1 MKQLVK
7 TPASEQLAEQLD
19 AIAKYCTACSIAY
32 TQATHDANA
41 AEREQ
46 ERARLDVSISGY
58 MAEKRANSDRYKAWA
73 SAVDKSKALRK
84 TQRLSVIRENSA
96 RRATWKTAQ
105 ALLARLL
112 LDNCDQL
119 EGMNIRYKRTL
130 KLIGDALPDG
140 FTVYFRSEWGDLC
153 LSSNRVRF
161 DSEDYGIHLRNE
173 EFGAEREREKLEML
187 ITPGATP
194 EQIEQQINGLKDAYT
209 ALSNA
214 KDAYK
219 QAVDSFNAATSTL
232 RITAC
237 NDTDSV
243 LRELGWCF

>member
-1 MKQLVK
+1 MEQLVK
-7 TPASEQLAEQLD
+7 TPASEQLADQLD
-19 AIAKYCTACSIAY
+19 AVANYCTACSIAY

-58 MAEKRANSDRYKAWA
+58 MTEKRANSDRYKAWV

-84 TQRLSVIRENSA
+84 AQRLAVIRESSA

-112 LDNCDQL
+112 LDNCNQL
-119 EGMNIRYKRTL
+119 EGMNMRYKRTI

-161 DSEDYGIHLRNE
+161 DSEEYGIHLRNE

-187 ITPGATP
+187 TTPGATP
-194 EQIEQQINGLKDAYT
+194 EQIEQQIAGLKDAYT

-214 KDAYK
+214 QDVYK
-219 QAVDSFNAATSTL
+219 QAVESFSAATSDI

-237 NDTDSV
+237 NDVDSV

>member
-19 AIAKYCTACSIAY
+19 AIAKYYTACSIAY

-46 ERARLDVSISGY
+46 EAARLDVSISGY
-58 MAEKRANSDRYKAWA
+58 LAEKRANSDNYKAWA

-84 TQRLSVIRENSA
+84 AQRLAVIRENSA
-96 RRATWKTAQ
+96 RRAAWKTAQ
-105 ALLARLL
+105 ALLAQLL
-112 LDNCDQL
+112 LDNSDQL
-119 EGMNIRYKRTL
+119 EGANIRYKRTL
-130 KLIGDALPDG
+130 KMIGDALPDG
-140 FTVYFRSEWGDLC
+140 FTVYFRSEWDDLC
-153 LSSNRVRF
+153 LSSARLGFN
-161 DSEDYGIHLRNE
+161 SEEYAIHLRNE
-173 EFGAEREREKLEML
+173 EFNAEREREKLEML
-187 ITPGATP
+187 TAPGATP

-214 KDAYK
+214 QDAYK
-219 QAVDSFNAATSTL
+219 QAVGSFNAATSDI

-237 NDTDSV
+237 NDVDSV

>member
-19 AIAKYCTACSIAY
+19 AIAKYYTACSIAY

-46 ERARLDVSISGY
+46 ETARLDVSISGY
-58 MAEKRANSDRYKAWA
+58 LAEKRANSDNYKAWA

-84 TQRLSVIRENSA
+84 TQRLAVIRENSA
-96 RRATWKTAQ
+96 RRAAWKTAQ
-105 ALLARLL
+105 ALLAQLL
-112 LDNCDQL
+112 LDNSEQL
-119 EGMNIRYKRTL
+119 EGANIRYKRTL
-130 KLIGDALPDG
+130 KMIGDALPDG

-153 LSSNRVRF
+153 LSSSRLRF
-161 DSEDYGIHLRNE
+161 DSSEYAIHLRNE
-173 EFGAEREREKLEML
+173 EFCAEREREKLEML
-187 ITPGATP
+187 TTPGATP
-194 EQIEQQINGLKDAYT
+194 EQIEQQINGLKDAYS

-214 KDAYK
+214 QDAYK
-219 QAVDSFNAATSTL
+219 QAVDSFNAATSGIQ
-232 RITAC
+232 ITTC
-237 NDTDSV
+237 NDLDSV

>member
-1 MKQLVK
+1 MKQLAK
-7 TPASEQLAEQLD
+7 TPASEQLTDQLD

-46 ERARLDVSISGY
+46 ERARMDVSISGY

-84 TQRLSVIRENSA
+84 AQRLAVIRESSA

-112 LDNCDQL
+112 LDNCEAL

-130 KLIGDALPDG
+130 KLISDALPDG

-161 DSEDYGIHLRNE
+161 DSEEYGIHLRNE

-187 ITPGATP
+187 TTPGATP
-194 EQIEQQINGLKDAYT
+194 EQIEQQIDGLKDAYT

-214 KDAYK
+214 QDAYK
-219 QAVDSFNAATSTL
+219 QAVDRFNSATSDI

-237 NDTDSV
+237 NDVDSV

>member
-1 MKQLVK
+1 MKQLAK
-7 TPASEQLAEQLD
+7 TPASEQLADQLD

-32 TQATHDANA
+32 SQATHDANA

-46 ERARLDVSISGY
+46 ERARMDVSISGY

-84 TQRLSVIRENSA
+84 AQRLAVIRESSA

-119 EGMNIRYKRTL
+119 EGMNMRYKRTL

-161 DSEDYGIHLRNE
+161 DSEEYGIHLRNE

-187 ITPGATP
+187 TTPGATP
-194 EQIEQQINGLKDAYT
+194 EQIEQQIDGLKDAYT

-214 KDAYK
+214 QDVYK
-219 QAVDSFNAATSTL
+219 QAVESFSAATSDI

-237 NDTDSV
+237 NDVDSV

>member
-1 MKQLVK
+1 MKQLAK
-7 TPASEQLAEQLD
+7 TPAFEQLADQLD
-19 AIAKYCTACSIAY
+19 ATAKYFTACSRAY

-58 MAEKRANSDRYKAWA
+58 MAEKLANSDKYIAW
-73 SAVDKSKALRK
+73 SEAVDKSKALRK

-105 ALLARLL
+105 ALLAQLL

-119 EGMNIRYKRTL
+119 EGMNMRYKRTL
-130 KLIGDALPDG
+130 KLINDALPDG
-140 FTVYFRSEWGDLC
+140 FTVYFRSEWDDLC

-161 DSEDYGIHLRNE
+161 DSEEYGIHLRNE
-173 EFGAEREREKLEML
+173 EFGAERERGKLEML
-187 ITPGATP
+187 ITSGATP
-194 EQIEQQINGLKDAYT
+194 EQIEQQINDLKDAYT

-214 KDAYK
+214 QDVYK
-219 QAVDSFNAATSTL
+219 LAVDNFNAATSTL

>member
-1 MKQLVK
+1 MKQLAK
-7 TPASEQLAEQLD
+7 TPASEQLTDQLD

-46 ERARLDVSISGY
+46 EHARLNVSISGY
-58 MAEKRANSDRYKAWA
+58 MAEKRANSDRYITWTE
-73 SAVDKSKALRK
+73 AVDKSKALRK
-84 TQRLSVIRENSA
+84 TQRLAVIRENSA
-96 RRATWKTAQ
+96 RLATWKTAQ

-119 EGMNIRYKRTL
+119 EGMNMRYKRTL
-130 KLIGDALPDG
+130 KLISDALPDG

-161 DSEDYGIHLRNE
+161 DSEEYGIHLRNE

-187 ITPGATP
+187 TTPGATP
-194 EQIEQQINGLKDAYT
+194 EQIEQQIDGLKDAYT

-214 KDAYK
+214 QDVYK
-219 QAVDSFNAATSTL
+219 QAVESFSAATSTL